1 MQRLVIHADG
11 VMNERLIVKI
21 TLFSNF
27 LGNDVWYPTAPRN
40 ISN

>member
-21 TLFSNF
+21 TLFSNC
-27 LGNDVWYPTAPRN
+27 LVNDVWSPTAPRN